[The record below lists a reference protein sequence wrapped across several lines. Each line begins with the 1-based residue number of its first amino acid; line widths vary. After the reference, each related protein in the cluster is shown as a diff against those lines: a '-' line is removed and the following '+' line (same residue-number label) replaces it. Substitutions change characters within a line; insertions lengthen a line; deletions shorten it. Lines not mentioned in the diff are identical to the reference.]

1 MLLRVWI
8 ALLALAVAAMP
19 VSGAHLHLCFDG
31 GEARATVHASDDG
44 PHHADTTGA
53 SGVHHDADVSL
64 AGPAVAKKFDG
75 ALELPSLIAAAFVI
89 FRLALPSSVAVPRE
103 RAVPI
108 ATSSVLRLLPPLR
121 GPPL

>member
-31 GEARATVHASDDG
+31 GEASATVHASDDG
-44 PHHADTTGA
+44 PHHADTGA

-75 ALELPSLIAAAFVI
+75 ALELPGLIAAAFVI
-89 FRLALPSSVAVPRE
+89 FRLTLPMSVVVPRE
-103 RAVPI
+103 RAAPI
-108 ATSSVLRLLPPLR
+108 AISSVLRLLPPLR